1 MSEPATV
8 TSRSFYAFSAL
19 WRAMATTLFV
29 AALVLPALAAGPQQ
43 RNEDDKHL
51 DIRSSVGDLHVGK
64 DADARRAGLPL
75 YPGARLRPDDSDN
88 DRVNMGIVTEAFG
101 LKLVVAHY
109 ESDDAPA
116 MIINYY
122 RDKLKS
128 YGKVLE
134 CHTHQHGGNVHAEA
148 DAKEEQHSKELKCDD
163 NDGSITELK
172 VGTED
177 NQHVVAVEPAS
188 SGKGSTFTLV
198 YVHTRGK
205 QGEI

>member
-1 MSEPATV
+1 MSGNATV
-8 TSRSFYAFSAL
+8 TKRYSCATDVLCRAAVATVFISAL
-19 WRAMATTLFV
+19 G
-29 AALVLPALAAGPQQ
+29 LPAFAAGPQQ
-43 RNEDDKHL
+43 KNDDDKHL

-64 DADARRAGLPL
+64 DADARQAGLPL
-75 YPGARLRPDDSDN
+75 YPGARLRPDDHDN

-116 MIINYY
+116 RIISYY

-128 YGKVLE
+128 YGRVLE
-134 CHTHQHGGNVHAEA
+134 CHTSQHGGNVHTDA
-148 DAKEEQHSKELKCDD
+148 DEKEEHSKELKCDD
-163 NDGSITELK
+163 NSGSVTELK

-177 NQHVVAVEPAS
+177 NQHVVAVEPAG

-198 YVHTRGK
+198 YVRTRGK
-205 QGEI
+205 EGEI